1 MDLNIDS
8 SRKTS
13 GIVIAS
19 IAGIASIAIFVALF
33 APSADHSALAQAQ
46 KSSNA
51 ITVNQTAAAKAMNNF
66 TASGKIGDTVS
77 MSGMSMSAMSSN
89 SSSSSSSSAAA
100 SPQCIL
106 TGDWSMTVSKGNVT
120 DFKANFVMAK
130 IDGSSYNTHNVTS
143 FRVGNNTN
151 FSLNP
156 SGMSTINGSSDVYVN
171 GTLKWTGVHTTLSI
185 NKLLIMSLNL
195 SSNDTSNHF
204 TQPIYGTVATL
215 TSQNGTQIVGP
226 SSSTATTS
234 TSSSGGGGIGGM
246 LGNIT
251 KPFQNLFGGGSGSKK

>member
-1 MDLNIDS
+1 MDLNTD
-8 SRKTS
+8 SRKAS

-19 IAGIASIAIFVALF
+19 IAGIASIAIFVALV
-33 APSADHSALAQAQ
+33 APSVDHSALAQAQ

-89 SSSSSSSSAAA
+89 SSSSSAA

-106 TGDWSMTVSKGNVT
+106 TGDWSLTVSKGNVT
-120 DFKANFVMAK
+120 NFKANFVMAK
-130 IDGSSYNTHNVTS
+130 IDGSSYHTHNVTS

-171 GTLKWTGVHTTLSI
+171 GTLKWPGVHTTLSI

-195 SSNDTSNHF
+195 SSSDTSNHF

-251 KPFQNLFGGGSGSKK
+251 KPFQNLFGGGGKK